1 MARLRF
7 QFICLLAQ
15 LCFSSALIWVHAFH
29 SEFDTE
35 GLVHGL
41 PLRVTVHRSLCT
53 PRQVGWTF
61 RAPSA
66 RADLLPCTYRLPSA
80 RLGLLPWPRK
90 TLAACKSRDL
100 HVQGCAP
107 TDSLGPIRLK
117 CDFRPQFIKRRCSSG
132 GCKDRASAS
141 TALNPQEGFRKIAAG
156 RHQEGTSGRKA
167 SGRYLR
173 KS

>member
-1 MARLRF
+1 MIRVSSDVVDDSWQVQAS
-7 QFICLLAQ
+7 LADVKS
-15 LCFSSALIWVHAFH
+15 L
-29 SEFDTE
+29 
-35 GLVHGL
+35 
-41 PLRVTVHRSLCT
+41 TVQRYLYTS
-53 PRQVGWTF
+53 RQVSWTF

-66 RADLLPCTYRLPSA
+66 RPDLLPCTYRLPSA
-80 RLGLLPWPRK
+80 WLGLLPWPRK

-141 TALNPQEGFRKIAAG
+141 TALNGGGEVNLPPSLSYYGF
-156 RHQEGTSGRKA
+156 
-167 SGRYLR
+167 
-173 KS
+173 